1 MSDLGV
7 ASESK
12 THLDSIEYPKT
23 AIIAITTDGFI
34 KTDDESPYNAITFNV
49 PDGLSIIKY
58 SEVPVDVCS
67 FFDSE
72 SITNY
77 VQFIKTKCDSI
88 DSIETADDKKI
99 FIETQIG
106 SVFKK
111 QTDMFVDYIK
121 KHPDESSEP
130 EKHIQLLKY
139 YKLGNKTN
147 IFKSG
152 EAMVNKGYFADKTD
166 YASIV
171 PNHNHKILL
180 LNADQ
185 MPDLFDKVK
194 VIDRGLELVNLED
207 LVLFLKDR
215 GVECVVVFDFTCN
228 ETGRDH
234 GDNEEEFINITTKI
248 LGGKRMKPRKIIKRH
263 TRKQKSTRRKTKS
276 SMKKRFNKRK

>member
-1 MSDLGV
+1 MSDLHV
-7 ASESK
+7 RSESK
-12 THLDSIEYPKT
+12 TQLDSIEYPKT

-34 KTDDESPYNAITFNV
+34 KTDDEPPYNAITFNV

-58 SEVPVDVCS
+58 SEVPADVCS

-77 VQFIKTKCDSI
+77 VEFIKTKCDSI
-88 DSIETADDKKI
+88 ETADDKET
-99 FIETQIG
+99 FIETNIG
-106 SVFKK
+106 AVFKK
-111 QTDMFVDYIK
+111 QTNMFVDYIK
-121 KHPDESSEP
+121 KHPEESTEP
-130 EKHIQLLKY
+130 EKHIKLLKH

-166 YASIV
+166 HASIV

-180 LNADQ
+180 LNVDEI
-185 MPDLFDKVK
+185 PDLFDNVK

-207 LVLFLKDR
+207 LVLFLKER
-215 GVECVVVFDFTCN
+215 GVECVVIFDFTCN

-234 GDNEEEFINITTKI
+234 GDNEEEFINNTTKI
-248 LGGKRMKPRKIIKRH
+248 LGGKRMKPRKNIKRH
-263 TRKQKSTRRKTKS
+263 TRKQKSTRRKLKS
-276 SMKKRFNKRK
+276 SVKKRLNRRK

>member
-1 MSDLGV
+1 MSDLDV
-7 ASESK
+7 TSESK
-12 THLDSIEYPKT
+12 TQLDSIEYPKT

-34 KTDDESPYNAITFNV
+34 KTDDEPPYNAITFNV

-58 SEVPVDVCS
+58 SEVPAEVCS

-77 VQFIKTKCDSI
+77 VEFIKTKCDSI
-88 DSIETADDKKI
+88 ETADDKET
-99 FIETQIG
+99 FIETNIG
-106 SVFKK
+106 AVFKK
-111 QTDMFVDYIK
+111 QTNMFVDYIK
-121 KHPDESSEP
+121 KHQEESTEPD
-130 EKHIQLLKY
+130 KHIKLLKH

-166 YASIV
+166 HASIV

-180 LNADQ
+180 LNVDEI
-185 MPDLFDKVK
+185 PDLFDNVK

-207 LVLFLKDR
+207 LVLFLKER
-215 GVECVVVFDFTCN
+215 GVECVVIFDFTCN
-228 ETGRDH
+228 ESGRDH
-234 GDNEEEFINITTKI
+234 GDNEEEFINNTTKI

-263 TRKQKSTRRKTKS
+263 TRKQKSTRRKLKS
-276 SMKKRFNKRK
+276 SVKKRLNRRK